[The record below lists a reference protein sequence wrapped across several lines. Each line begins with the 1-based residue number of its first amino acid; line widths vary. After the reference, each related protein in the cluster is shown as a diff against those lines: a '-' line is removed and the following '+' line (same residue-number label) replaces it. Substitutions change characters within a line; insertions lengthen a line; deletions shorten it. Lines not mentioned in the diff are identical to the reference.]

1 MAAPTTQTPR
11 MAALQNLQKQLPV
24 ASQKVASGIQAARDI
39 QLQQAVAKAPTGAA
53 IAPAA
58 QQTAAAATAQ
68 TGAQQVEAAKQ
79 MVQQAGQ
86 LGQLQLGEQQMAAQ
100 QKVAQQQQAA
110 RQQEMT
116 NVEKLG
122 RLDMAAK
129 QELYDK
135 EMQFKKDEAGR
146 TLFNERQLADYAIR
160 NARSEEEYKKYAQD
174 AELLARRDLQATE
187 AAFNLVM
194 EDLKSKWQ
202 LAEQRQDQAAK
213 EEIARIEREAR
224 LAMEKKRNKAANSA
238 AMWQAGG
245 TIAAVAITAAVIST
259 GGAAAFAA
267 PGALTAL
274 GVSAGAGG
282 SVGALGQTAFGK

>member
-116 NVEKLG
+116 NIEKLG
-122 RLDMAAK
+122 KLDMTAK

-160 NARSEEEYKKYAQD
+160 NVRSEEEYKKYAQD

-213 EEIARIEREAR
+213 EEIARIEAAAR
-224 LAMEKKRNKAANSA
+224 AAMERKKAKAANSA
-238 AMWQAGG
+238 AMWSSGG
-245 TIAAVAITAAVIST
+245 MVVGAVAGAALAPFT
-259 GGAAAFAA
+259 GGVINPAT
-267 PGALTAL
+267 GAMIGAQ
-274 GVSAGAGG
+274 AGAG
-282 SVGALGQTAFGK
+282 LGTLAKTGFGQ